1 MKLLEIFNKEN
12 AQVDLDQLD
21 ELLEKFFSVALSELK
36 LKTLP
41 KFSIHKTVGDPDY
54 PSFGG
59 YDFENNV
66 LYVAIANRHI
76 VDILRTIAHEL
87 VHYSQ
92 NLNDGLS
99 VDDGIT
105 GSEKENQA
113 NAVAGVI
120 LRKFNKKYPEYLSVK
135 PILVEK
141 WSQKYKRGIDCNN
154 PKGFSQ
160 RAHCQGRKKR
170 VKENTENDN
179 HVYRVDGRQIRNF
192 EKKMNTYYHT
202 DDYSQS
208 GRFDNEDTVPKEYTG
223 KMTGLFTGTKLFVAP
238 YVTGNPDTTRYVAKY
253 SPGKP
258 VLYIDAKDVPRIKN
272 HRSWV
277 SAFDAKNFKKL
288 PTGEYFSSN
297 PSNPVEQKEIT
308 DPFEYL
314 KSVGW
319 TVEIVDDLHSI
330 LDKLKKSNYK
340 YGAEGMQVNENFADG
355 RKPGRKGLAKRVGVN
370 CKASVSSLRKTA
382 KNSTGEKRRMAH
394 WCANMK
400 SGKK

>member
-12 AQVDLDQLD
+12 AQVDLDQIN

-92 NLNDGLS
+92 NLNGGLS

-120 LRKFNKKYPEYLSVK
+120 LRKFNKRYPEYLSVK

-141 WSQKYKRGIDCNN
+141 WSQKYKRSINCNN

-160 RAHCQGRKKR
+160 RAYCQGRKKR
-170 VKENTENDN
+170 VKEN
-179 HVYRVDGRQIRNF
+179 
-192 EKKMNTYYHT
+192 
-202 DDYSQS
+202 
-208 GRFDNEDTVPKEYTG
+208 
-223 KMTGLFTGTKLFVAP
+223 
-238 YVTGNPDTTRYVAKY
+238 
-253 SPGKP
+253 
-258 VLYIDAKDVPRIKN
+258 
-272 HRSWV
+272 
-277 SAFDAKNFKKL
+277 
-288 PTGEYFSSN
+288 
-297 PSNPVEQKEIT
+297 
-308 DPFEYL
+308 
-314 KSVGW
+314 
-319 TVEIVDDLHSI
+319 
-330 LDKLKKSNYK
+330 
-340 YGAEGMQVNENFADG
+340 FADG
-355 RKPGRKGLAKRVGVN
+355 RNPGRKGLSRRVGIPK
-370 CKASVSSLRKTA
+370 KATLDQLEKIVKS
-382 KNSTGEKRRMAH
+382 STGERRRMAQ
-394 WCANMK
+394 WQINMRR
-400 SGKK
+400 GKK